1 MKKIKPICIIPARS
15 GSRRIKNK
23 NIIKI
28 SNKPLIVHAIKL
40 AISSK
45 IFSKV
50 VVTTDD
56 EKIAKLSQKN
66 GAYVPFLRSKKL
78 ALPSTTIKS
87 TIENCIKTI
96 KSQKIEYHF
105 CLYPSSILI
114 NKNDLK
120 KGFTKIKKIKADLL
134 IAVTENENFYRSLV
148 ENKSKKNIEFKWKK
162 FQKTMS
168 QNLPISFQD
177 SGTFFIFK
185 TEKYMRSKSIIPKNT
200 TPFVLDKYKGIDL
213 NTDSDLKILKLA
225 YRLFN

>member
-148 ENKSKKNIEFKWKK
+148 ENKSKKILNLNGKNFKKRCIK
-162 FQKTMS
+162 IYRFH
-168 QNLPISFQD
+168 
-177 SGTFFIFK
+177 FK
-185 TEKYMRSKSIIPKNT
+185 TQELFLYLKRKN
-200 TPFVLDKYKGIDL
+200 I
-213 NTDSDLKILKLA
+213 
-225 YRLFN
+225 